1 VKLPLEEHRMAV
13 TYIVTMYTDCEQ
25 CYGTGAGNCGPE
37 RDECHACG
45 GDGATFDDIPLADA
59 LRDLGVLDRLAALES
74 AVRHLEKAK

>member
-1 VKLPLEEHRMAV
+1 MAAT
-13 TYIVTMYTDCEQ
+13 TYILTRRTDCPE
-25 CYGTGAGNCGPE
+25 CHGTGNGVSGPM
-37 RDECHACG
+37 RDECHVCG

>member
-1 VKLPLEEHRMAV
+1 MAV

-37 RDECHACG
+37 RDECPACG
-45 GDGATFDDIPLADA
+45 GDGRLSKITTLTAA
-59 LRDLGVLDRLAALES
+59 LSDLGVLDRLAALES